1 MDPVGSPSDVGVI
14 DNEDAV
20 VVPEIRCPLDQAQIQ
35 VFELQ
40 MSTVHRAGPWDIE
53 PYIYA
58 VQTLHEIL
66 DDAVADV

>member
-1 MDPVGSPSDVGVI
+1 MDPVGSLSDVDDI
-14 DNEDAV
+14 DNEGDV
-20 VVPEIRCPLDQAQIQ
+20 VVPEIQCPLDQTQIQ

-40 MSTVHRAGPWDIE
+40 MSTVHRAGPWDIQ

-66 DDAVADV
+66 DNAVADV

>member
-1 MDPVGSPSDVGVI
+1 MDPVGSPSDVDVI
-14 DNEDAV
+14 DNKHDV
-20 VVPEIRCPLDQAQIQ
+20 VVPEIQCPLGQAQIQ

-40 MSTVHRAGPWDIE
+40 MSSVHRPGPWDIE